1 MSDNILNARLQHAV
15 EYTDNNS
22 VQHPDDTSIPLN
34 GEIVFNDDRTNF
46 KVGDGREEYQNLP
59 DFLPTIPAAQIQ
71 SDWNQSNSSSKDYI
85 KNKPTIPAAQIQSDW
100 NQTNSSVLDY
110 IKNKPNVIAAK
121 PVFFYDTTAS
131 GAYTDFTTIL
141 NSLFYNI
148 GHQYSINDYSGILIN
163 IDYINQTPQG
173 SEIINTLTCDSLFRT
188 LQTGIEFSIYI
199 QSSTS
204 LSLDTMYFHICLGYY
219 GSSRIFNEA
228 MYFYGEISNNNGI
241 FKDVYPFKVGKDLND
256 NYVYVFNSCI
266 KVTNL
271 DNSRLYFN

>member
-15 EYTDNNS
+15 EYTDNHS
-22 VQHPDDTSIPLN
+22 VQHPNHTSIPLN
-34 GEIVFNDDRTNF
+34 GEIVFNEDRTNF

-59 DFLPTIPAAQIQ
+59 DFLPTIPV
-71 SDWNQSNSSSKDYI
+71 
-85 KNKPTIPAAQIQSDW
+85 AQIQSDW
-100 NQTNSSVLDY
+100 NQTNSSELDY

-141 NSLFYNI
+141 NSLFYNE

-163 IDYINQTPQG
+163 IDYIYQTSQG

-199 QSSTS
+199 QSSISTGLNS
-204 LSLDTMYFHICLGYY
+204 MSFYINLGNY
-219 GSSRIFNEA
+219 SNSRIFNEI
-228 MYFYGEISNNNGI
+228 MYFYYDEIPNNNGI
-241 FKDVYPFKVGKDLND
+241 FKGIYPFKAGKDLND
-256 NYVYVFNSCI
+256 NDVYAFNSCI
-266 KVTNL
+266 KITNL